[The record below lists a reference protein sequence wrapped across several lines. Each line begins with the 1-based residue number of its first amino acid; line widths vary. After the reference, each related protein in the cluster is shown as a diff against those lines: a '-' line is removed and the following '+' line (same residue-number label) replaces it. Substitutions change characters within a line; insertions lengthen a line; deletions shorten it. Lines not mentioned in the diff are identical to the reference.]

1 MLEYIGLRL
10 AMALADGGSL
20 RDRVRRDEGQTLVEY
35 ALILVTIAVVV
46 VAAMTFLEGKIS
58 DLFTDIGNQLD

>member
-1 MLEYIGLRL
+1 
-10 AMALADGGSL
+10 MALAGGASL
-20 RDRVRRDEGQTLVEY
+20 RDRVRREEGQTLVEY

-58 DLFTDIGNQLD
+58 QLFTDIGNQL

>member
-10 AMALADGGSL
+10 ATAFARVENL
-20 RDRVRRDEGQTLVEY
+20 REQLRRDEGQTLVEY

-46 VAAMTFLEGKIS
+46 VASMTFLEGKIS
-58 DLFTDIGNQLD
+58 AVFSDIGNQL